1 MIVSDE
7 DGNRPI
13 NLAVLA
19 SLQRKL
25 YFDLL
30 LKRFDF
36 AIALVEFCRRKMAVN
51 RSSNASEFRQILS
64 RLKEVQEKLERWSL
78 ASKLSDING
87 SLSIIEGNQAE
98 FSDTVLQALDQMQTA
113 TQDGFRA
120 MEERIFKFTGSQN
133 KHPFESR
140 GIKWKLNSVDAT
152 ELCEKKKNCSPSWFV
167 GKKRS

>member
-7 DGNRPI
+7 SGNKPI
-13 NLAVLA
+13 NFAVLA
-19 SLQRKL
+19 CLQRKL

-30 LKRFDF
+30 PKRFDF

-51 RSSNASEFRQILS
+51 SSSNASEFRQILS
-64 RLKEVQEKLERWSL
+64 RLKEVQERLERSDQSSL
-78 ASKLSDING
+78 ASKLSDIDG

-98 FSDTVLQALDQMQTA
+98 FSDTVLQTLDQMQTG

-133 KHPFESR
+133 KHPFKS
-140 GIKWKLNSVDAT
+140 
-152 ELCEKKKNCSPSWFV
+152 
-167 GKKRS
+167 